1 MKTYSS
7 PFLTDFELKDLLN
20 PAIEAMK
27 RSSFNEPKKA
37 SSMQA
42 LGLIISRV
50 CGNDIESINKIFAFA
65 LEDSNAH
72 EEAGKLRDTFTDQTL
87 NF

>member
-1 MKTYSS
+1 MKH
-7 PFLTDFELKDLLN
+7 LTEFEIKDLLN
-20 PAIEAMK
+20 PAIQAMK
-27 RSSFNEPKKA
+27 DSAFINPSTA

>member
-1 MKTYSS
+1 MK
-7 PFLTDFELKDLLN
+7 PLTEFKLKELLN
-20 PAIEAMK
+20 PAIQEMK
-27 RSSFNEPKKA
+27 NNAFIEPKKA

-42 LGLIISRV
+42 LGLIIARI
-50 CGNDIESINKIFAFA
+50 CGHDLQQINKIFAFA

-72 EEAGKLRDTFTDQTL
+72 EQAGELRDTFTDQTL